1 MANNRTRLNAKSNN
15 GQELDVQHQ
24 SIDTPILPSAE
35 YLAQMEKVSPG
46 IIKWFMDET
55 SREAAARRTL
65 DEQKVN
71 IFEAAQKRGQHY
83 GLAFG
88 LISLAAACLLAYL
101 QAYTAAGI
109 VGGTSLA
116 TVAVALIKGKNK

>member
-24 SIDTPILPSAE
+24 STDTPILPSAE

-55 SREAAARRTL
+55 SREAAARHT
-65 DEQKVN
+65 
-71 IFEAAQKRGQHY
+71 
-83 GLAFG
+83 
-88 LISLAAACLLAYL
+88 
-101 QAYTAAGI
+101 
-109 VGGTSLA
+109 
-116 TVAVALIKGKNK
+116 